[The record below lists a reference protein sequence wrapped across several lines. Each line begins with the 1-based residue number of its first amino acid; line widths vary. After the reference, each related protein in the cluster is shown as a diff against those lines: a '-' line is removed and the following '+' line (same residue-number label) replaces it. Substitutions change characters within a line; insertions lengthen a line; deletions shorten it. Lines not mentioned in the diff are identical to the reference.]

1 MKFRN
6 PYIPGLG
13 PMRRSLSRGGGD
25 EGLANRFGVD
35 LGSGK
40 DSDTDQGAQ
49 INLHLGG
56 LTVGPGLV
64 ALLLFTLFLGGGA
77 CTDPAKP
84 SN

>member
-1 MKFRN
+1 M
-6 PYIPGLG
+6 
-13 PMRRSLSRGGGD
+13 RSLPRGGGG
-25 EGLANRFGVD
+25 EGLTIRFGVD

-40 DSDTDQGAQ
+40 DSDADQGAQ

-77 CTDPAKP
+77 RTDPA
-84 SN
+84 

>member
-13 PMRRSLSRGGGD
+13 PRMRSLPRGGGG
-25 EGLANRFGVD
+25 EALTIRFGVD

-40 DSDTDQGAQ
+40 DSETDQGAQ

-56 LTVGPGLV
+56 LTVGKNVNCSLSHV
-64 ALLLFTLFLGGGA
+64 A
-77 CTDPAKP
+77 
-84 SN
+84 